1 MSVSNLNLN
10 IQTFMSVG
18 YHIFKYIYRD
28 KPSYKDVYR
37 DKHEYEGKLKVTYSF
52 NLSTEQVYVHNPSPR
67 DVQVGAIIDQCIGK
81 KQRRE
86 LQEGVLDL
94 FLVML
99 TVMRVY

>member
-37 DKHEYEGKLKVTYSF
+37 DKHEYKGKLKVTYSF
-52 NLSTEQVYVHNPSPR
+52 NLF
-67 DVQVGAIIDQCIGK
+67 
-81 KQRRE
+81 
-86 LQEGVLDL
+86 LDGIFTKL
-94 FLVML
+94 
-99 TVMRVY
+99 RK

>member
-52 NLSTEQVYVHNPSPR
+52 NL
-67 DVQVGAIIDQCIGK
+67 
-81 KQRRE
+81 
-86 LQEGVLDL
+86 
-94 FLVML
+94 
-99 TVMRVY
+99 